1 MKKTDGT
8 FAWVAVAYLA
18 VGQLMAFGFWAYA
31 ALASQP
37 FPSLAFLMLLFFG
50 VSLVLI
56 LLAILMGDRGIG
68 ETWE

>member
-18 VGQLMAFGFWAYA
+18 VGQMMAFGFWAYA
-31 ALASQP
+31 ALSPQTH
-37 FPSLAFLMLLFFG
+37 PSLFFFMLFFFG

-56 LLAILMGDRGIG
+56 VLAVFMGDEGIG